1 MKRNDAYDAV
11 LNYHRPTKDGIMAGA
26 AQKLKILHLLR
37 ILETQTDDEHG
48 LTGPQIIEKL
58 AELGT
63 EIERKT
69 LYRDL
74 DALREFGYDVQKYH
88 RHTVEY
94 GLASRDFED
103 GELRLMAD
111 AVQSSRFLTKR
122 KSDKLVKE
130 IAKLGSMQLADDLR
144 KQIHVEGR
152 IRTQNES
159 VFYNLDAIQRAITA
173 KKKVEFQYFKHD
185 ENKNRVLQ
193 HDGEKYC
200 ETPVQLMYMDD
211 CYYLIVWNDKHS
223 GFANY
228 RVDRMLRINV
238 SAEEATRNEQIATFD
253 VAKYRQRVFGM
264 FNGEAIPVTLRVRA
278 CAMSAVVDRFG
289 KDVACAPLQEG
300 ECRVS
305 ATVMKAP
312 TFFGWLTQFGTD
324 VVIEAPESL
333 RKAYAEHLHTVLGS
347 YE

>member
-1 MKRNDAYDAV
+1 
-11 LNYHRPTKDGIMAGA
+11 MAGA
-26 AQKLKILHLLR
+26 AQKLKILHLIR

-58 AELGT
+58 AELGI

-88 RHTVEY
+88 RRTVEY

-111 AVQSSRFLTKR
+111 AVQSSKFLTKR
-122 KSDKLVKE
+122 KADKLVNE

-144 KQIHVEGR
+144 KRIHVEGR
-152 IRTQNES
+152 IRSQNES

-185 ENKNRVLQ
+185 EAKNRVLQ
-193 HDGEKYC
+193 HNGEKYC
-200 ETPVQLMYMDD
+200 ETPVQLVYMDD
-211 CYYLIVWNDKHS
+211 CYYLIAWNDKHA

-238 SAEEATRNEQIATFD
+238 STQEATRNEQIATFD
-253 VAKYRQRVFGM
+253 VAKYQQRVFGM
-264 FNGEAIPVTLRVRA
+264 FSGEAVQVTLTVKA
-278 CAMSAVVDRFG
+278 SAMSAVMDRFG
-289 KDVACAPLQEG
+289 KDVASTPSGEG

-305 ATVMKAP
+305 ATVMEAP
-312 TFFGWLTQFGTD
+312 TFFGWLTQFGSD
-324 VVIEAPESL
+324 VVIEAPQSL
-333 RKAYAEHLHTVLGS
+333 RRSYADYLQAILKS